1 MAKSPNVS
9 GFEAAQRAI
18 NTLGLGFDF
27 TQDINFDNCKSGSR
41 LILIDEEQCRR
52 LEIPGGV
59 SISDVSNS
67 IRCVGGESLRINSNV
82 LTLEQVCSY
91 FP

>member
-1 MAKSPNVS
+1 
-9 GFEAAQRAI
+9 
-18 NTLGLGFDF
+18 
-27 TQDINFDNCKSGSR
+27 
-41 LILIDEEQCRR
+41 

-82 LTLEQVCSY
+82 PTLEQVCSY